1 MNGNSTVMIDKQK
14 CIGCGQCCKDCP
26 SHVLELQRG
35 KATTVSENCLK
46 CGHCIA
52 ICPKNAVTISEYDMS
67 EVQEIGKDGY
77 TLNPNQ
83 LMHHLM
89 FRRSIRQYKNTPVES
104 EKIDRIIEAGRY
116 TPTGSNKQGVRYIVL
131 QSNIPIL
138 EEAGIEKF
146 KQLKTIASVLTKF
159 MRLPYDLKELKLE
172 PGFLFKGAPLII
184 LAISED
190 DVDAALA
197 SMSMELMAEAQGLGT
212 LYTGLFIRA
221 ARHSSKIRNMLNLK
235 KKEKVVTGLAIGYPA
250 VTYQRLAPR
259 KKADVQLI

>member
-1 MNGNSTVMIDKQK
+1 MNVNSTVIIDKEK

-26 SHVLELQRG
+26 FHVLEIQGG
-35 KATTVSENCLK
+35 KATILSEQCLK

-52 ICPKNAVTISEYDMS
+52 ICPKNAVAITEYDMS
-67 EVQEIGKDGY
+67 EVQEIEKDGCR
-77 TLNPNQ
+77 LDPNQ
-83 LMHHLM
+83 LMQHLM
-89 FRRSIRQYKNTPVES
+89 FRRSIRRYKNIPVEN

-131 QSNIPIL
+131 QSSIPML

-146 KQLKTIASVLTKF
+146 KQLKKISSVLSKF
-159 MRLPYDLKELKLE
+159 IRLPYDLNKYKLE

-184 LAISED
+184 LAVSED

-197 SMSMELMAEAQGLGT
+197 LMSMELMAEAQGLGT

-221 ARHSSKIRNMLNLK
+221 ARHSNKIRNMLKLK
-235 KKEKVVTGLAIGYPA
+235 KKEKVVAGLAIGYSA
-250 VTYQRLAPR
+250 VAYQRLAPK
-259 KKADVQLI
+259 KKADVQLM

>member
-1 MNGNSTVMIDKQK
+1 MDINSTVIINKEK

-26 SHVLELQRG
+26 SHVLELQGG
-35 KATTVSENCLK
+35 KATTVSEQCLK

-67 EVQEIGKDGY
+67 EVQEIEKDGY
-77 TLNPNQ
+77 SLDPKQ
-83 LMHHLM
+83 LMQHLM
-89 FRRSIRQYKNTPVES
+89 FRRSIRRYKNIPVES
-104 EKIDRIIEAGRY
+104 EKINRIIEAGRY
-116 TPTGSNKQGVRYIVL
+116 TPTGSNEQGVRYIVL
-131 QSNIPIL
+131 QNSIPML

-146 KQLKTIASVLTKF
+146 KQLKKIASVLSKF
-159 MRLPYDLKELKLE
+159 IRLPYDLNKYKLE
-172 PGFLFKGAPLII
+172 PGFLFQGAPLLI

-212 LYTGLFIRA
+212 LYAGLFIRA
-221 ARHSSKIRNMLNLK
+221 ARHSKKIRNMLNLK
-235 KKEKVVTGLAIGYPA
+235 KKEKVVAGLAIGYPD
-250 VTYQRLAPR
+250 VIYQRTAPR